1 MGAGEILI
9 TVALDLHQMT
19 PQEGI
24 GRSASALSIN
34 SNKELSIY

>member
-9 TVALDLHQMT
+9 AVALDLHQMT

-24 GRSASALSIN
+24 AGSASALSIN
-34 SNKELSIY
+34 SDKELSIY